1 MIGQLTSSG
10 ITSGITYNNNNYYL
24 FTLSYRLILSSCN
37 SCRWS
42 CNVIFY
48 FRKRRNIIRASLS
61 TFRDYFRNY
70 FMDRIEGSFLALTFP
85 LLWDYL
91 GNYFRDYIGV
101 YFEDYFEDYLMAN
114 LGITSETTS

>member
-1 MIGQLTSSG
+1 
-10 ITSGITYNNNNYYL
+10 
-24 FTLSYRLILSSCN
+24 
-37 SCRWS
+37 
-42 CNVIFY
+42 
-48 FRKRRNIIRASLS
+48 
-61 TFRDYFRNY
+61 
-70 FMDRIEGSFLALTFP
+70 MDRIEGSFLALAFL